1 VKALVEYVARA
12 LVDHP
17 DSVEVRVVDSPH
29 AVTIEVQVAPDDVGK
44 VIGRGG
50 RVIRAIRTLARA
62 AATGTGKR
70 VHVEIRRPGPP
81 EGPED
86 TQGG

>member
-1 VKALVEYVARA
+1 MKALVEYVARA

-17 DSVEVRVVDSPH
+17 EAVDVRVVDTPERT
-29 AVTIEVQVAPDDVGK
+29 TIEVQVAPDDVGK

-50 RVIRAIRTLARA
+50 RVIRALRTLARA

-70 VHVEIRRPGPP
+70 VEVEVRRPDRP
-81 EGPED
+81 
-86 TQGG
+86 